1 MKGGMMKVLAYIYLV
16 LAVLSVLA
24 SPFLIGKDRGEYTA
38 WHYLCTVI
46 ETAAIMVFVGRVLGW
61 W

>member
-1 MKGGMMKVLAYIYLV
+1 MKVLAYIYLV

-46 ETAAIMVFVGRVLGW
+46 EAAAIMVFVGRVLGW